1 MTPALEERV
10 MAEIIRPTLAGM
22 KQRGTPF
29 KGILFAGLMITAQ
42 GPKLIEYNVRF
53 GDPECEV
60 LMPRANG
67 GRVLAVTATGDS
79 VTAAQAAAYA
89 AVDIIDFPT
98 GFCRRDIGWR
108 AVEREHAANLA

>member
-1 MTPALEERV
+1 MQKGGAITGIAAAEAAGALV
-10 MAEIIRPTLAGM
+10 FQAGTTLEDG
-22 KQRGTPF
+22 
-29 KGILFAGLMITAQ
+29 
-42 GPKLIEYNVRF
+42 KLV
-53 GDPECEV
+53 
-60 LMPRANG
+60 ANG